1 MDEQKKERQEKSLVL
16 EVLQFLLIAAFIVLP
31 VRLFIAQ
38 PFVVNGAS
46 MEPTFDT
53 GQYLIVDQLSYRFE
67 SPKRGDVIV
76 FKYPY
81 DTSKYFIKRIIGL
94 PGETVSITDGIVTIK
109 NDANPQG
116 FSPSEPYAE
125 ESHDNLDPVTLTDQ
139 QYFVMGDN
147 RTGSFDSRSWGPLD
161 KKYID
166 GRPFVR
172 LFPLQTMSI
181 FPGHVTAI

>member
-31 VRLFIAQ
+31 VRLFVAQ

-81 DTSKYFIKRIIGL
+81 DTSKYFIKRIVGL
-94 PGETVSITDGIVTIK
+94 PGETVSIANGIVTIK
-109 NDANPQG
+109 NNTHPEG
-116 FSPSEPYAE
+116 FSLSEPYAE
-125 ESHDNLDPVTLTDQ
+125 ESHDALDSITLNDQ